1 MAYTY
6 NSYIDAVGRILN
18 IPDDDTDY
26 RNIIPRM
33 IEYAENRIYRECD
46 FLATLGSLTTSLTA
60 AGRIT
65 PLPATIMICQS
76 INVVTPAATPLDLGV
91 RNPLNRV
98 SVDFLNATWPS
109 SAGSG
114 VPKYY
119 AIMGAPT
126 LSPTIA
132 AGPLNIMFGPAP
144 DASYSAEIIGSVR
157 PSPLSFTNQE
167 TFLSTYMPDLFLAAS
182 MIWGFGYQRDFGG
195 QADDP
200 ATAQSWEHQYE
211 ALRIGIDVE
220 EMRKKSAS
228 VSWSPYHPT
237 APANTQRERA
247 ANARPS

>member
-6 NSYIDAVGRILN
+6 NSYVDAVSRILN

-46 FLATLGSLTTSLTA
+46 FLATLSAQTTSLTA
-60 AGRIT
+60 ASRIT
-65 PLPATIMICQS
+65 VLPATIIVCQS
-76 INVVTPAATPLDLGV
+76 INVVTPASTPPDLGV

-98 SVDFLNATWPS
+98 SIDFLTATWPS
-109 SAGSG
+109 AAGSG

-126 LSPTIA
+126 MSPTTT
-132 AGPLNIMFGPAP
+132 AGPMNIMLGPVP
-144 DASYSAEIIGSVR
+144 DAAYAAEVIGTVR
-157 PSPLSFTNQE
+157 PAPLSFTNQT
-167 TFLSTYMPDLFLAAS
+167 TFLSTCVPDLFLAAS

-211 ALRIGIDVE
+211 SLRIGIDVE

-237 APANTQRERA
+237 PTANTQRERA
-247 ANARPS
+247 GNARPS